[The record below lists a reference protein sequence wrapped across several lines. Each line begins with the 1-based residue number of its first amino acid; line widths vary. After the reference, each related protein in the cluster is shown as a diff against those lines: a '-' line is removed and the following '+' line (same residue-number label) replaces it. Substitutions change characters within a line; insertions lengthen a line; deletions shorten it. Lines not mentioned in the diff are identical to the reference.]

1 MTISQERTVLTA
13 STAGRVEFATAG
25 ARRGAS
31 CPWLVQGEVRRD
43 DGVREQL
50 YIIAEP
56 TEPTQ
61 RGGMGAKFIGA
72 IRDVYAAST
81 HDDPIVALTA
91 AIEAANDALY
101 HSNRST
107 APGLRVVLGL
117 TCLVLRNQDLI
128 ICQVAPTQL
137 LLAQNGAPVVLP
149 SFDTW
154 RADYQPHEAGDQQG
168 LGATETATP
177 LLYRAVL
184 EEGDLIVLCST
195 NLARLMATDD
205 EESLGPLLGNDPHE
219 AAEFLRERAERNGL
233 DPAYGMV
240 IAPTPESSSDAMVRD
255 DEYEANDPQDSWD
268 DDGDLPAEARTGER
282 WIDRSLREMRGWSHV
297 IPWRRRGGGRIVPL
311 RPTRTEDQAIN
322 NEPEELYPA
331 ARAVRYEEEQ
341 DEAPEEQY
349 DASYHAATA
358 TDEVVEEDEDEA
370 PSGYASTAANY
381 LDYDDDE
388 DEEPQPSVRRQ
399 AQARVAG
406 RAAARPRGG
415 LMQMLGSV
423 VAFGFVVVGSA
434 LERVLP
440 AGGRRKSE
448 RFLEGSRNRVWPL
461 GNLERHATRGP
472 RVGRALPLIA
482 LVVVLIAGVVLTLSV
497 RNRQIRGEQQRFDN
511 ALAQIGQQRE
521 AALGSADKLAA
532 YNQLLV
538 LPDSLGKI
546 PGAEKPGRP
555 ERIAAERA
563 AIAAAVDQVAGV
575 ERLSAEMVQ
584 LVAAP
589 PAAGSAT
596 TGRPQ
601 IVAHDGK
608 QYVLVGGIVYN
619 ADPRAKAMTRILGK
633 GDNVGGVSVGQ
644 VVGIVWR
651 VDTLFAFT
659 ETQGFVLGGS
669 GWTTTP
675 LAATGRKAAA
685 VESFDGNLYF
695 LEPERGQIVKF
706 ASGSYAQTP
715 QPWSSTKA
723 TTDLSLAID
732 FSIDRDIYILLSD
745 GRILDYFQ
753 GEMKTSFAPTT
764 VPPLAGASAITTSE
778 GGRWLFLVD
787 PKEGRIVRVG
797 RDGTIAGIYKP
808 VDGAQ
813 SIAGARDIAVDGAT
827 GTIYVLTDAGVV
839 SVRLP

>member
-1 MTISQERTVLTA
+1 
-13 STAGRVEFATAG
+13 
-25 ARRGAS
+25 
-31 CPWLVQGEVRRD
+31 
-43 DGVREQL
+43 
-50 YIIAEP
+50 
-56 TEPTQ
+56 
-61 RGGMGAKFIGA
+61 MGAKFIAA

-128 ICQVAPTQL
+128 ICQVPPTQL

-154 RADYQPHEAGDQQG
+154 RADYQPHAAGDQQG

-195 NLARLMATDD
+195 NLARLLATAD
-205 EESLGPLLGNDPHE
+205 EENLGPLLGSDPHE

-233 DPAYGMV
+233 DPAYGVV
-240 IAPTPESSSDAMVRD
+240 IAPTPEASSATAARD
-255 DEYEANDPQDSWD
+255 DEYEVHDAQDSWD
-268 DDGDLPAEARTGER
+268 DEGDQPAGGRTGER
-282 WIDRSLREMRGWSHV
+282 WIDRSLREMRGWSQV

-311 RPTRTEDQAIN
+311 RPTRSEDQTVSDESE
-322 NEPEELYPA
+322 EPYPA
-331 ARAVRYEEEQ
+331 ARAVRYEDEQ
-341 DEAPEEQY
+341 DEDPVEQY

-358 TDEVVEEDEDEA
+358 TDEIAEEDDEEA
-370 PSGYASTAANY
+370 PNSYASTAADY
-381 LDYDDDE
+381 PDYDED
-388 DEEPQPSVRRQ
+388 DEEPQPPVRRQ
-399 AQARVAG
+399 GQARVAG
-406 RAAARPRGG
+406 RVAARPRGG
-415 LMQMLGSV
+415 ILQALGAV

-440 AGGRRKSE
+440 AGGRRRNE
-448 RFLEGSRNRVWPL
+448 RFLERSRNRVWPL

-482 LVVVLIAGVVLTLSV
+482 LVVVLVAGVVLTLSV
-497 RNRQIRGEQQRFDN
+497 RNQQIRSERQRFDN

-555 ERIAAERA
+555 ERIAAERT

-589 PAAGSAT
+589 PTAGSAG

-608 QYVLVGGIVYN
+608 QYALVGGTVYN
-619 ADPRAKAMTRILGK
+619 VDPRAKAMTRILGK

-669 GWTTTP
+669 GWATTP
-675 LAATGRKAAA
+675 LAATGRKATA

-723 TTDLSLAID
+723 TTDLSLALD

-764 VPPLAGASAITTSE
+764 VPPLAGANAITTAE
-778 GGRWLFLVD
+778 EGRWLFLVD

-808 VDGAQ
+808 ADGGQ

-827 GTIYVLTDAGVV
+827 GTVYVLTDAGVV